1 MLAGPSQ
8 DFCGTLGTIQ
18 MRWDSDTNC
27 AKSGNIGPLQRAHLK
42 TPACIV
48 DNCEQALMQETG
60 PWGSLVK
67 PNVSFLTLQFT
78 RSVINFKKNRGDC
91 SGVEEMAIMSFLVR
105 DTCMWDGVYLHVI
118 HSKTDWRIL
127 QGAANVAEPG
137 AWNPPYFQ
145 WGMCNKTEADIYL
158 NNRAIQV
165 KSTVTDRRNPRVN
178 IGEHEYQH
186 VAFFMITVQKCDGTF
201 SSLLLIPRDDLAQ
214 NDSYYHD
221 VVQDG
226 VSKRV
231 TKSHW
236 RSDLLAADYPNCVY
250 DPTDGASMAALRAA
264 LA

>member
-1 MLAGPSQ
+1 MEVFNASFSGLKKTPNHVLLMAAMFGVRDYGRGADAAGGTWMLAGPSQ

-18 MRWDSDTNC
+18 MRWESDTNC

-91 SGVEEMAIMSFLVR
+91 FGVEEMAIMSFLVR

-145 WGMCNKTEADIYL
+145 WGMLI
-158 NNRAIQV
+158 RPRQI
-165 KSTVTDRRNPRVN
+165 STSTIEQSR
-178 IGEHEYQH
+178 
-186 VAFFMITVQKCDGTF
+186 
-201 SSLLLIPRDDLAQ
+201 SSQQSLTAETP
-214 NDSYYHD
+214 
-221 VVQDG
+221 G
-226 VSKRV
+226 
-231 TKSHW
+231 
-236 RSDLLAADYPNCVY
+236 
-250 DPTDGASMAALRAA
+250 
-264 LA
+264 